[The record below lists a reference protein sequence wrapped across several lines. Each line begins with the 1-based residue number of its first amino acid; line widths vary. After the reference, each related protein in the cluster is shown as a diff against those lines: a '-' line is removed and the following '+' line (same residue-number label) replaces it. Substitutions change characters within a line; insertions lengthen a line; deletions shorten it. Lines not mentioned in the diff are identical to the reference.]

1 MDLKQIE
8 EAFDDASIDEF
19 DVDPD
24 AELFDPMLD
33 EFEPE
38 LETTA

>member
-24 AELFDPMLD
+24 AELFDVVLD
-33 EFEPE
+33 ELEP
-38 LETTA
+38 TA